1 MEQMSII
8 LYLVQALFVLL
19 QKEKT
24 TPKVVLKEEKSTK
37 EESKVTELTTC
48 YMYIQILLC

>member
-8 LYLVQALFVLL
+8 LYPVQALFVLL
-19 QKEKT
+19 QKKKT
-24 TPKVVLKEEKSTK
+24 TPKVAFKEEISTK
-37 EESKVTELTTC
+37 EKSKVTKLTTC

>member
-8 LYLVQALFVLL
+8 LYLVQALFVLS
-19 QKEKT
+19 QKKKT
-24 TPKVVLKEEKSTK
+24 APKVALKEENSTK
-37 EESKVTELTTC
+37 EEIKVTKLTTC

>member
-19 QKEKT
+19 QKKKT
-24 TPKVVLKEEKSTK
+24 TPKVALKKEKSKK
-37 EESKVTELTTC
+37 EESKVTKLTTC
-48 YMYIQILLC
+48 YMYIQVLLC